1 MNKENQLFLRLC
13 DILTDV
19 VLVVMAM
26 LLSYLLRFWVF
37 NGEENMP
44 LSFYV
49 RSALLISLLYLLL
62 FSTLG
67 LYESKQNI
75 LILPIIQQVILVS
88 LGCTAVL
95 AMFYFTSRT
104 VEASRILLLFFFI
117 LSSALLSGK
126 RALHYRLRRT
136 AYSRG
141 LHVRPVLLV
150 GSGPSAEE
158 YRRTLADMPWL
169 GYQLLGSVGAKPLA
183 AGVPYL
189 GTLDALDEILR
200 NTTAEELVAALDS
213 DEFDAM
219 GPIVNL
225 TEKYGLKFS
234 LIPYFAPYMISSP
247 YIDQVGSL
255 PLVNLR
261 RIPLDN
267 MLNAFLKR
275 AMDIVGSLVLIV
287 LTSPVM
293 LIALLGTLM
302 TLGRP
307 VIFRQIR
314 VGYQRKEFTMLK
326 FRSMR
331 AAEPG
336 DQSGWSSYDKDR
348 LTAFGAF
355 LRKTSIDELP
365 QLFNVL
371 RGDMSLVGPRPELPK
386 YVDQFRETVPLYMLK
401 HQVRP
406 GITGFAQVNGYRG
419 DTSIEERI
427 RLDLRY
433 IETWSFLLDIKILFL
448 TLFHFMNH
456 GEENHHGE
464 SKENQQRENCGNQ
477 IGDADAESECEQPSF
492 EAKAAEPEQTALPED
507 GSEKSGPAECQ
518 GSEYRE
524 PEKPSSR

>member
-1 MNKENQLFLRLC
+1 
-13 DILTDV
+13 
-19 VLVVMAM
+19 
-26 LLSYLLRFWVF
+26 
-37 NGEENMP
+37 
-44 LSFYV
+44 
-49 RSALLISLLYLLL
+49 
-62 FSTLG
+62 
-67 LYESKQNI
+67 
-75 LILPIIQQVILVS
+75 
-88 LGCTAVL
+88 
-95 AMFYFTSRT
+95 
-104 VEASRILLLFFFI
+104 
-117 LSSALLSGK
+117 
-126 RALHYRLRRT
+126 
-136 AYSRG
+136 
-141 LHVRPVLLV
+141 
-150 GSGPSAEE
+150 
-158 YRRTLADMPWL
+158 
-169 GYQLLGSVGAKPLA
+169 
-183 AGVPYL
+183 
-189 GTLDALDEILR
+189 
-200 NTTAEELVAALDS
+200 
-213 DEFDAM
+213 M

-234 LIPYFAPYMISSP
+234 LIPYFAPYMISRP

-287 LTSPVM
+287 LTSPIM

-464 SKENQQRENCGNQ
+464 SKENQQRENRGNQ
-477 IGDADAESECEQPSF
+477 IGDADAEAECEQPSF
-492 EAKAAEPEQTALPED
+492 EAKAAEPEQTALPEG
-507 GSEKSGPAECQ
+507 GSEKSGQAECQ
-518 GSEYRE
+518 GNEYLK